1 MAKDMYREFNNNA
14 IFQFEYC
21 WNKLKTIPK
30 YKKYMSTQSAL
41 KRKCLDINTSYHRD
55 VIHLGEVNDDQNVPV
70 ELERPIGK
78 KAAKE
83 RERKR
88 KNKDCGEKEIV
99 MEVLS
104 GLAEAK
110 KRSYEERKKEID
122 TTKEKIICIEKEK
135 LEVELRKEEREQ
147 KKEEFE
153 KQKLEVELRKEARE
167 QKKEEREIMMMDTS
181 HLSKLQLE
189 YIQSLQ
195 MEIIKKRRSK

>member
-1 MAKDMYREFNNNA
+1 
-14 IFQFEYC
+14 
-21 WNKLKTIPK
+21 
-30 YKKYMSTQSAL
+30 
-41 KRKCLDINTSYHRD
+41 
-55 VIHLGEVNDDQNVPV
+55 
-70 ELERPIGK
+70 
-78 KAAKE
+78 
-83 RERKR
+83 
-88 KNKDCGEKEIV
+88 

-135 LEVELRKEEREQ
+135 LEVELRKEVREQ

-153 KQKLEVELRKEARE
+153 KQKLEVELRKEAREQKKEEFEEKKKLEVELRKEARE

-181 HLSKLQLE
+181 HLSKVQLE

-195 MEIIKKRRSK
+195 MEIIEKCRSK